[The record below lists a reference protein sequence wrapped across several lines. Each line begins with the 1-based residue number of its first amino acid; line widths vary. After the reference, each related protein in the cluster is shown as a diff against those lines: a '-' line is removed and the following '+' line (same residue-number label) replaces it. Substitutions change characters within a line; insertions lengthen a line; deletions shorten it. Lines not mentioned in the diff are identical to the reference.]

1 MTTGRL
7 SATLL
12 IVGCAFMV
20 VAAVLAPRGIYQTQ
34 DMQRRE
40 EIIAAVKT
48 RWFISQSLFS
58 ISLLLTTVGFG
69 LLAKY
74 LLTEGH
80 VWLPSLG
87 AGAFAVGTISGLIF
101 IYLQTLNPISS
112 YQGAYSSMETLYY
125 WLALAGLLLF
135 GVAFLQ
141 AGLAPW
147 LGYLTAGATIIY
159 GIFYLVSGTGFPTPG
174 LVVVLSLVIAIFLF
188 RQ

>member
-1 MTTGRL
+1 MTTDRL
-7 SATLL
+7 SVTLL
-12 IVGCAFMV
+12 IVGCVVMV
-20 VAAVLAPRGIYQTQ
+20 VAAVLGPRGIYQTQ

-48 RWFISQSLFS
+48 RWFISQSLFG
-58 ISLLLTTVGFG
+58 ISLLLTAVGFG

-74 LLTEGH
+74 LWTEEH
-80 VWLPSLG
+80 VWLSSLG
-87 AGAFAVGTISGLIF
+87 AGVFVVGTISGLIF
-101 IYLQTLNPISS
+101 IYRQTLDPISS

-125 WLALAGLLLF
+125 WLALASLLLF
-135 GVAFLQ
+135 GIAFLQ

-147 LGYLTAGATIIY
+147 MGYLTAGATIIY

-174 LVVVLSLVIAIFLF
+174 LVVILSLVIAIYLL